1 MTVASEAYSALRAW
15 TGAETSFAAGFS
27 AAAASDVKVYS
38 RDAAGTD
45 TLLSQGS
52 HYGLTLAG
60 DGSVTILP
68 INLPPPPVTLVI
80 VRDTPAT
87 QSTDF
92 EDLETFSA
100 DDHERLH
107 DARARTDG
115 ELKGAFAR
123 ALRFPFGELAPMLP
137 TSLLRKAGGIG
148 SVLGFRG
155 DTGEP
160 VLVSPDAP
168 IAPAAP
174 IDYQEANWSPVI
186 EGDATPGLQTY
197 ATQFGRY
204 VRVGNMV
211 TVTALIVMSAKD
223 GATAGNIQIGGLPF
237 ISRNVAALRGAADI
251 GFTQNWD
258 LDVAGGFYTL
268 SGLILNNSTKIQMWQ
283 GGDNVV
289 GKRVVAANIGNATA
303 IQLNATYF
311 IGTEIISEGND
322 TFTKAL
328 LHFDGAKFTTA
339 IVDSNAGGSPH
350 VWTAVGNAQIDTL
363 QSVFGG
369 ASLLL
374 DGTGDYV
381 TTPAHADFNL
391 GSGDFTIE
399 GRFRCISTTARR
411 AALSARA
418 TPRPRPRGSASPSI
432 GCPPTR
438 SSGRCR
444 TEPRLRRSP
453 ARRSSPTRSISA
465 SITSPSCAPATC
477 SNCLSTACRRGGDI
491 AFTGTIPNAVT
502 PLTVGRR
509 GFLARYGR
517 TTRRRM
523 ILTIILKCGLCSSV
537 MGIQRNMAI
546 AEHRFDNAKRRRPEH
561 HARQAMLTPSYVLE
575 PVRQLLGG
583 IGLDPCTEPNNPTGA
598 DQFYHVPQDG
608 CALPWNAASVFC
620 NPPYGEARDRWVMRC
635 IGEGPHRKVV
645 LLIPSATETKIFQKA
660 LAACV
665 SVVFVRARL
674 RFGVLR
680 ENRRQEAASHGSAI
694 FGFGVCVAPL
704 GDLGAA
710 MCACDSSA
718 QVAVAATNRE

>member
-399 GRFRCISTTARR
+399 GRFRCISTTGTTRG
-411 AALSARA
+411 LIGQSDA
-418 TPRPRPRGSASPSI
+418 TPTAAGFSFTVYRLPTNQIIGAVSNGAAFTTVTGTTQFIDALKHRQSLREVIGSLGRGRGLVCARSPDDTAAARPRGQI
-432 GCPPTR
+432 R
-438 SSGRCR
+438 SSLRGGRAIPG
-444 TEPRLRRSP
+444 EQP
-453 ARRSSPTRSISA
+453 
-465 SITSPSCAPATC
+465 
-477 SNCLSTACRRGGDI
+477 NCLR
-491 AFTGTIPNAVT
+491 V
-502 PLTVGRR
+502 
-509 GFLARYGR
+509 
-517 TTRRRM
+517 
-523 ILTIILKCGLCSSV
+523 
-537 MGIQRNMAI
+537 
-546 AEHRFDNAKRRRPEH
+546 
-561 HARQAMLTPSYVLE
+561 
-575 PVRQLLGG
+575 
-583 IGLDPCTEPNNPTGA
+583 GA
-598 DQFYHVPQDG
+598 DYSQP
-608 CALPWNAASVFC
+608 SV
-620 NPPYGEARDRWVMRC
+620 
-635 IGEGPHRKVV
+635 
-645 LLIPSATETKIFQKA
+645 
-660 LAACV
+660 
-665 SVVFVRARL
+665 
-674 RFGVLR
+674 
-680 ENRRQEAASHGSAI
+680 
-694 FGFGVCVAPL
+694 
-704 GDLGAA
+704 
-710 MCACDSSA
+710 SSIN
-718 QVAVAATNRE
+718 QPRNTT